1 MNRFV
6 EIRKNLMEANRFV
19 FYFSCVPDKLF
30 ECRKCIPH
38 LLPFCKQLIQN
49 LAIGTGGVMQQHDG
63 TRMDPSEKLVK
74 GFFFGWLRV
83 GQPVNVGKT
92 PEEGMIPPMSFA
104 ICRFSVLYF
113 ALWRPVEAGHGFAC
127 DIFIQ
132 SFYTLKFSG
141 KCLLCCNLGHIGVME
156 GMIADGMASF

>member
-1 MNRFV
+1 MDGSKPVCF
-6 EIRKNLMEANRFV
+6 L
-19 FYFSCVPDKLF
+19 FSSVPDKLF

-38 LLPFCKQLIQN
+38 LIPFSKQLIQN
-49 LAIGTGGVMQQHDG
+49 LTIGSGGVMQQHDG

-92 PEEGMIPPMSFA
+92 PEEGMISHVFCHLQ
-104 ICRFSVLYF
+104 IFSTVF
-113 ALWRPVEAGHGFAC
+113 SLWRPVEAGHGFAC

-132 SFYTLKFSG
+132 SFHTLKFSG
-141 KCLLCCNLGHIGVME
+141 KCLLCCNLGHVGVME
-156 GMIADGMASF
+156 SMVADGMTFF

>member
-1 MNRFV
+1 
-6 EIRKNLMEANRFV
+6 
-19 FYFSCVPDKLF
+19 
-30 ECRKCIPH
+30 
-38 LLPFCKQLIQN
+38 
-49 LAIGTGGVMQQHDG
+49 MQQHDG

-92 PEEGMIPPMSFA
+92 PEEGMIPHVFCHLQ
-104 ICRFSVLYF
+104 IFSTVF
-113 ALWRPVEAGHGFAC
+113 SLWRPVEAGHGFAC

>member
-1 MNRFV
+1 MF
-6 EIRKNLMEANRFV
+6 L
-19 FYFSCVPDKLF
+19 FSSVPDKLF

-92 PEEGMIPPMSFA
+92 PEEGMISHVFCHLQ
-104 ICRFSVLYF
+104 IFSTVF
-113 ALWRPVEAGHGFAC
+113 SLWRPVEAGHGFAC

-132 SFYTLKFSG
+132 SFPGHAQHNAGRFLQASSTRSFS
-141 KCLLCCNLGHIGVME
+141 L
-156 GMIADGMASF
+156 